1 MNDRFQQLNPLW
13 DQFPSMQRDLKTVRA
28 IMVDNLTVQDTEI
41 QTALTS
47 MLTDGGKLLRPALT
61 ILIGRFFPHHHN
73 DLLGLAATVE
83 LLHTATLIHDDII
96 DDAPVRRHQRTI
108 QTQFGKDVAVYA
120 GDYLFATTFK
130 LLAYHSHSVE
140 AGRKGA
146 EYLEKILNGELS
158 QRMNHFNTN
167 ITVADYT
174 NQIAGK
180 TAALF
185 EFASYLGTTT
195 VDNLDP
201 AFSQSAQQF
210 AYNLGMAFQILDD
223 ILDYADDQETLGKPT
238 LEDIQNGVYSLPLIL
253 AMQEEPTI
261 KTLLQVPVL
270 STNQVTEIA
279 QLVQQS
285 QAIETAMDM
294 ASHYTDQA
302 EDHLDALPDG
312 EAKDILYALS
322 DQLLSRQR

>member
-1 MNDRFQQLNPLW
+1 MNDRFEQLNPLW
-13 DQFPSMQRDLKTVRA
+13 DKFPSMQRDLKTVKA
-28 IMVDNLTVQDTEI
+28 IMVDNLTTQDTDI
-41 QTALTS
+41 QAALTS
-47 MLTDGGKLLRPALT
+47 MMTDGGKLLRPALT

-96 DDAPVRRHQRTI
+96 DDAPTRRHQITT
-108 QTQFGKDVAVYA
+108 QAQFGKDVAVYA

-130 LLAYHSHSVE
+130 LLAYHSHTVE
-140 AGRKGA
+140 SGRRGA

-158 QRMNHFNTN
+158 QRMNHFNTD

-174 NQIAGK
+174 DQIAGK

-195 VDNLDP
+195 VDHPDSE
-201 AFSQSAQQF
+201 FSAAAQHF

-223 ILDYADDQETLGKPT
+223 ILDYTDDPATLGKPT
-238 LEDIQNGVYSLPLIL
+238 LEDIHNGVYSLPLIL
-253 AMQEEPTI
+253 AMQEDPVIKSLLKEPALTDE
-261 KTLLQVPVL
+261 QVAH
-270 STNQVTEIA
+270 IA
-279 QLVQQS
+279 TRVHQS
-285 QAIETAMDM
+285 QAMDDAMEM
-294 ASHYTDQA
+294 ASQYTDQA
-302 EDHLDALPDG
+302 EDYLDRLPDG

-322 DQLLSRQR
+322 DQLLSRQL